1 MSSQDL
7 EVYAAAFATYDGL
20 YTRLR
25 TQAELLREGV
35 DNISV
40 IKTLLDM
47 TIPKDPTSFSI
58 AGALQFLAN
67 GREPAALL
75 QSLFKER
82 RACLLLLLNGEAV
95 AKALMVE
102 DLVEIIKGTDG
113 YSITRLVDGGRVR
126 MPTKG
131 VHSGARGHPIG
142 SARSEGGHSRGGHGR
157 GGHSRGGGSRT
168 VRDNAAMGA
177 NGSLRGGH
185 GANSYRVRSTR
196 GDARAQDRTY
206 DRVPFQMSPE
216 MAEDIIEKYAK
227 ESIME
232 EFPLPSRPLSYSATL
247 TPSGTLSAPLPSESV
262 SIPVADKSADTAV
275 TPAAVTPAA
284 VTPAAVTPAAVTPA
298 AVTPAAVTP
307 AAVTPVTITVRKGR
321 GKATAPTPQAA
332 ATAAVPAAI
341 SVPVTPPVSATS
353 VPATPMAPAT
363 PLAPQKINWCDI
375 NDEVLFDNP

>member
-1 MSSQDL
+1 
-7 EVYAAAFATYDGL
+7 
-20 YTRLR
+20 
-25 TQAELLREGV
+25 
-35 DNISV
+35 
-40 IKTLLDM
+40 
-47 TIPKDPTSFSI
+47 
-58 AGALQFLAN
+58 
-67 GREPAALL
+67 
-75 QSLFKER
+75 
-82 RACLLLLLNGEAV
+82 
-95 AKALMVE
+95 
-102 DLVEIIKGTDG
+102 
-113 YSITRLVDGGRVR
+113 
-126 MPTKG
+126 
-131 VHSGARGHPIG
+131 
-142 SARSEGGHSRGGHGR
+142 
-157 GGHSRGGGSRT
+157 
-168 VRDNAAMGA
+168 MGA

-284 VTPAAVTPAAVTPA
+284 VTP
-298 AVTPAAVTP
+298 
-307 AAVTPVTITVRKGR
+307 VTITVRKGR

-353 VPATPMAPAT
+353 VPATPLAPAT
-363 PLAPQKINWCDI
+363 PMAPQKINWCDI
-375 NDEVLFDNP
+375 DDEVLFDNP